1 MYGHDDWA
9 LLAATI
15 LAIGQYISVLA
26 ALSKGLGKSQKL
38 LSIPNLLELKR
49 VSIHVILLIKNEKLT
64 VPTSMPQDMHT
75 STSWRTAHRSS
86 QPLCSLNGSSTMAQG
101 EIFTPVGS

>member
-26 ALSKGLGKSQKL
+26 GLSKGLGKSQKL
-38 LSIPNLLELKR
+38 LSISNLLELKR
-49 VSIHVILLIKNEKLT
+49 VGLLIVLLAEG
-64 VPTSMPQDMHT
+64 
-75 STSWRTAHRSS
+75 R
-86 QPLCSLNGSSTMAQG
+86 C
-101 EIFTPVGS
+101 